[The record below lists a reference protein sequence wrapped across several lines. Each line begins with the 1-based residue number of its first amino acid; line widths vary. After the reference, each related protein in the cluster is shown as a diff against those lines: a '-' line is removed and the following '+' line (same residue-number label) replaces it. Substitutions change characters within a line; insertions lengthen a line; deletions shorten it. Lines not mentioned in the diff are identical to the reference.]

1 MEDLKRIIE
10 ALLFASPEP
19 LSIARIRSILQG
31 VETGEVTQALES
43 LKRDYEEESRSFQ
56 IVEIGGGYQL
66 ATKPDYAVFVGK
78 LVESR
83 SKQRLSKAAM
93 ETLAIV
99 AYKQPVV
106 RSAIEGIRG
115 VNADGVLRTLMERD
129 LIRIVGRG
137 DGPGRPLLFGTTRD
151 FLLQFGLN
159 KLSDLPGMKEIEE
172 LVGAG
177 DGGPASTEEDEEETP
192 HQAVSAEHAEGDK
205 DAGPPGEEPAGTDK
219 PESGDMED
227 AGIEHPA
234 ASSGSGQGGEPA
246 ELSGSA
252 GVKGVPANE
261 TNAED
266 DKDQ

>member
-19 LSIARIRSILQG
+19 LSVSRIKTILQG
-31 VETGEVTQALES
+31 VETDEVTEALGS
-43 LKRDYEEESRSFQ
+43 LKEEYAQASRSFQ
-56 IVEIGGGYQL
+56 MVDIGGGYQL
-66 ATKPDYAVFVGK
+66 ATKPDYSVFVAK

-106 RSAIEGIRG
+106 RSTVEAIRG

-137 DGPGRPLLFGTTRD
+137 DGPGRPLLFGTTRE

-159 KLSDLPGMKEIEE
+159 KLSDLPGLKEIEE
-172 LVGAG
+172 LVGG
-177 DGGPASTEEDEEETP
+177 KDGGEPST
-192 HQAVSAEHAEGDK
+192 
-205 DAGPPGEEPAGTDK
+205 
-219 PESGDMED
+219 ED
-227 AGIEHPA
+227 AGDEPA
-234 ASSGSGQGGEPA
+234 SDGASGYSEDAAVKADTPAGPAGSADTEEAGGESGEPMAGCAA
-246 ELSGSA
+246 EA
-252 GVKGVPANE
+252 GADH
-261 TNAED
+261 AED
-266 DKDQ
+266 DPAGQEDPGPDETDVEDGKDQ